1 MENFS
6 PDNCF
11 DEMAK
16 VLMPEREPSEVG
28 YIELLEEVKKL
39 KADRDK
45 YFGYLQDKDLE
56 CETQRQQKENAW
68 EEIEHK
74 NEKFAEWCVE
84 NRELKEENKKLKNDL
99 RLCADG
105 LIPDGMVGGIVEC
118 EREKRHKAEEEVKKY
133 KRLASDLKQAIICKV
148 A

>member
-6 PDNCF
+6 PDDCF

-16 VLMPEREPSEVG
+16 VLMPDREPSEVG
-28 YIELLEEVKKL
+28 YIELLEEV
-39 KADRDK
+39 
-45 YFGYLQDKDLE
+45 
-56 CETQRQQKENAW
+56 
-68 EEIEHK
+68 
-74 NEKFAEWCVE
+74 
-84 NRELKEENKKLKNDL
+84 KKLKNDL

-118 EREKRHKAEEEVKKY
+118 ERELRHKAQQENRELKEEIQHKNEKFSEWCVENRELQEEVKKY